1 MSHSPAAWRAE
12 VEAHVPQGSDLVE
25 LARRVP
31 DLSEWRAALADDPD
45 EEECLLHWEI
55 FVRETRIAVVLEQ
68 AMGEGDFPSEQELRA
83 LLSNCPAELLEPVL
97 LFRRNAPRGVALYL
111 ACACMVLVGI
121 ERERRT
127 GCAEWKI
134 EAPSGS
140 PEMLRSLMFKW
151 GPRFNRHRWNW

>member
-1 MSHSPAAWRAE
+1 MSHLPNAWRAE
-12 VEAHVPQGSDLVE
+12 VEAHVPQGRDFIE
-25 LARRVP
+25 LARRAP
-31 DLSEWRAALADDPD
+31 DLCEWRAALADDPAQ
-45 EEECLLHWEI
+45 EECLLNWEN

-68 AMGEGDFPSEQELRA
+68 AMGDGDFPSERELPA
-83 LLSNCPAELLEPVL
+83 LLSDCPAELLKPVL
-97 LFRRNAPRGVALYL
+97 LFRRTAPSDIALYL

-127 GCAEWKI
+127 GSAEWRI

-151 GPRFNRHRWNW
+151 GPRFTRHRWVW